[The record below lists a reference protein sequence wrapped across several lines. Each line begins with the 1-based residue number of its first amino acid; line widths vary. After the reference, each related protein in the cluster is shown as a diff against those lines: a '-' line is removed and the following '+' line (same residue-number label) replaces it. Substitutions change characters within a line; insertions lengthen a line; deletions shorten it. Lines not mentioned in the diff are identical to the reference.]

1 MTNSEG
7 FHCVGLDLAWGMT
20 ARTGV
25 AVVASDGHLVAS
37 ASVVHDPEIR
47 DFLRPY
53 ADSIRTAAIDAPLVV
68 KNPSGQRPCER
79 QIGAAF
85 GRFEASA
92 HSSNLGRQYFVAPRG
107 ARLAEHFGWDMD
119 PGVRPSPG
127 RPTCI
132 EVYPH
137 PAMVSL
143 FGLDRTIKY
152 KGRHGRTV
160 IYRQAAFD
168 VLLGHMA
175 THLTTLRLADHP
187 RWSALRDI
195 AVHATRPVD
204 LETIE
209 DEIDAIFCAHLA
221 WLWVTAPEGLMVF
234 GDFDA
239 GYIVTPP
246 APGFSL
252 GRSASSDAGIVATGD
267 ARDDPA

>member
-1 MTNSEG
+1 
-7 FHCVGLDLAWGMT
+7 
-20 ARTGV
+20 
-25 AVVASDGHLVAS
+25 
-37 ASVVHDPEIR
+37 
-47 DFLRPY
+47 
-53 ADSIRTAAIDAPLVV
+53 
-68 KNPSGQRPCER
+68 
-79 QIGAAF
+79 
-85 GRFEASA
+85 
-92 HSSNLGRQYFVAPRG
+92 
-107 ARLAEHFGWDMD
+107 
-119 PGVRPSPG
+119 
-127 RPTCI
+127 
-132 EVYPH
+132 
-137 PAMVSL
+137 MVSL

-221 WLWVTAPEGLMVF
+221 WLWVTAPERLMVF

-246 APGFSL
+246 APGLSL
-252 GRSASSDAGIVATGD
+252 GRSASSGDGIVATGD